1 VAVASCHTTLGK
13 EKMAQMDD
21 RTAKAQDLNSRLM
34 KAEDRLK
41 KIKQNPYY
49 DKDQAATVQA
59 QINRTKAGLHKVG
72 DPTERTSFTQKISPT
87 DSKVGPNTRGD
98 KGPAEY
104 TKDLRKT
111 LAERKAKRKQMLK
124 SGGDTVAKYQR
135 EKYYK
140 AGPEK
145 PGMSGSYVL
154 DQTTG
159 KWKKK

>member
-1 VAVASCHTTLGK
+1 
-13 EKMAQMDD
+13 MAQMDD

-34 KAEDRLK
+34 KAEGRLK

-49 DKDQAATVQA
+49 DKDQADTVQA
-59 QINRTKAGLHKVG
+59 QINRTKAGLHKLG

-104 TKDLRKT
+104 AKDLKKT

-145 PGMSGSYVL
+145 PGMSGSYTL
-154 DQTTG
+154 DAVTG